1 MEMKE
6 FLAFIAKEAGNVETK
21 DTESVLCIGR
31 SAEKDGGRLCFV
43 HGSGKDLITLL
54 AMTCFENIHLRTIV
68 SGVAQI
74 LNETKERG
82 INSLADLA
90 EEYKKEAASDES
102 EEKSE
107 SSEE

>member
-6 FLAFIAKEAGNVETK
+6 FLALIGQNAGNVETK

-31 SAEKDGGRLCFV
+31 SAEKDGGTLCIV
-43 HGSGKDLITLL
+43 QGRGKDLLTLL
-54 AMTCFENIHLRTIV
+54 TITCFENSHLRTLV
-68 SGVAQI
+68 QGVAQI
-74 LNETKERG
+74 LNEIQKRG
-82 INSLADLA
+82 VKTLADLA
-90 EEYKKEAASDES
+90 EDFKNEAASDES

>member
-6 FLAFIAKEAGNVETK
+6 FLALIAKEAGNVEVK
-21 DTESVLCIGR
+21 ETESVLCIGR

-43 HGSGKDLITLL
+43 HGTGKDLLILL
-54 AMTCFENIHLRTIV
+54 TMMCFENSHLRELV

-74 LNETKERG
+74 LNETQKKG
-82 INSLADLA
+82 IKNLEDLF
-90 EEYKKEAASDES
+90 EKYKNEAASDES

>member
-6 FLAFIAKEAGNVETK
+6 FLDLIAKEVHNVETK

-31 SAEKDGGRLCFV
+31 SAEKDGGTLCFV
-43 HGSGKDLITLL
+43 QGRGNDLITLL
-54 AMTCFENIHLRTIV
+54 TISCFENSHLRALV
-68 SGVAQI
+68 QGVAQI
-74 LNETKERG
+74 LNETQKRG
-82 INSLADLA
+82 VKTLADLA
-90 EEYKKEAASDES
+90 EDFKNEEASDES

>member
-6 FLAFIAKEAGNVETK
+6 FLALIAKEAGNVEVK
-21 DTESVLCIGR
+21 ETESVLCIGR

-43 HGSGKDLITLL
+43 HGSGKDLFILL
-54 AMTCFENIHLRTIV
+54 TMMCFKNSHLRVLV

-74 LNETKERG
+74 LNETQKRG
-82 INSLADLA
+82 VKNLEDLFEKYKN
-90 EEYKKEAASDES
+90 EEASDES

>member
-6 FLAFIAKEAGNVETK
+6 FLALIAKEAGNVEVK
-21 DTESVLCIGR
+21 ETESVLCIGR

-43 HGSGKDLITLL
+43 HGSGNDLSILL
-54 AMTCFENIHLRTIV
+54 TISCFDNSHLRV
-68 SGVAQI
+68 LVQSVAQI
-74 LNETKERG
+74 LNEAKEKG
-82 INSLADLA
+82 IKNLEDLFEKYKN
-90 EEYKKEAASDES
+90 EEASDES

>member
-6 FLAFIAKEAGNVETK
+6 FLALIAKEAGNVETK

-43 HGSGKDLITLL
+43 HGRGKDLLTLL
-54 AMTCFENIHLRTIV
+54 TISCFEDSHLRTLV
-68 SGVAQI
+68 LGVAQI
-74 LNETKERG
+74 LNEAQKRG
-82 INSLADLA
+82 VKTLADLA
-90 EEYKKEAASDES
+90 EENKNEAASDES
-102 EEKSE
+102 EDKSE

>member
-6 FLAFIAKEAGNVETK
+6 FLALIAKEAGNVEVK
-21 DTESVLCIGR
+21 ETESVLCIGR

-43 HGSGKDLITLL
+43 HGSGNDLSILL
-54 AMTCFENIHLRTIV
+54 TISCFDNSHLRALV

-74 LNETKERG
+74 LNETQKRG
-82 INSLADLA
+82 IKTLADLA
-90 EEYKKEAASDES
+90 EYFKNEAASDES

>member
-6 FLAFIAKEAGNVETK
+6 FLALIAKEAGNVEVK

-31 SAEKDGGRLCFV
+31 SAEKYGGRLCFV
-43 HGSGKDLITLL
+43 HGSGKDLLTLL
-54 AMTCFENIHLRTIV
+54 TMTCFENSHLRAIV

-82 INSLADLA
+82 IKNLEDLF
-90 EEYKKEAASDES
+90 EEYKKEEASDES

>member
-6 FLAFIAKEAGNVETK
+6 FLALIAKEAGNVEVK
-21 DTESVLCIGR
+21 ETESVLCIGR
-31 SAEKDGGRLCFV
+31 SAEKDGGSLCFV
-43 HGSGKDLITLL
+43 HGSGKDLLTLL
-54 AMTCFENIHLRTIV
+54 TISCFDNSHLRALV

-74 LNETKERG
+74 LNDTQKRG
-82 INSLADLA
+82 IKTLADLA
-90 EEYKKEAASDES
+90 EDFKNEAASDES

>member
-6 FLAFIAKEAGNVETK
+6 FLALIGKEARNVETK

-31 SAEKDGGRLCFV
+31 SAEKDGGSLCLV
-43 HGSGKDLITLL
+43 QGRGKDLLTLL
-54 AMTCFENIHLRTIV
+54 TITCFENSHLRALV
-68 SGVAQI
+68 QGVAQI
-74 LNETKERG
+74 LNETQKRG
-82 INSLADLA
+82 VKSLYDLA